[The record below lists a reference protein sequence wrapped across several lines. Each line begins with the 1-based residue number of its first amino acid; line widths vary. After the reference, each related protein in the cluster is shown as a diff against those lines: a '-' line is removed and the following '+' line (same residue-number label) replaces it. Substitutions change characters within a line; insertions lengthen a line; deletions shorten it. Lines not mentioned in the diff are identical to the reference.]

1 MKTDDYK
8 QAVADWIKTH
18 PTHTKV
24 IIVAVLVVLFCIIF
38 VSCKGK
44 NEPPKPPVKPPVQ
57 KTVVPPASVP
67 DAPVQIPDAP
77 GDNTVTD
84 VDAPSSEL
92 SAEHTVTLPNN
103 VELKLVR
110 ISKGSFVAGSPGSE
124 SGRAP
129 GAAER
134 QRNVNIANDFYIG
147 VYEVT
152 QDQYQAVT
160 GQNPSRFKAANLPVE
175 RVSWDNAM
183 MFCEKLNVGG
193 YAPAGWKFAL
203 PSSGQWEYACRAGT
217 KTPFFW
223 GKTLDGSRANC
234 NGTQPYGTTR
244 KGAYLKKTSPVGS
257 YDPNPWGIYDMHGNV
272 WEWCNDSSSVNR
284 KGRRIQARE
293 IRGGSWGTGAVQCRA
308 ASRLSINLK
317 SAKMTIG
324 FRVVLVKE

>member
-57 KTVVPPASVP
+57 KTVVPPAPVP

-84 VDAPSSEL
+84 VDTSAPEL

-110 ISKGSFVAGSPGSE
+110 ISKGRFKT
-124 SGRAP
+124 GR
-129 GAAER
+129 
-134 QRNVNIANDFYIG
+134 QWTINIANDFYIG
-147 VYEVT
+147 IFEVT
-152 QDQYQAVT
+152 QSQYQAVT

-175 RVSWDNAM
+175 RVTWDNAV
-183 MFCEKLNVGG
+183 MFCEKLNAGG

-234 NGTQPYGTTR
+234 NGTKPYGTSR

-272 WEWCNDSSSVNR
+272 WEWCADSSSANR
-284 KGRRIQARE
+284 KGKKILARE
-293 IRGGSWGTGAVQCRA
+293 IRGGSWGTGAIQCQA
-308 ASRLSINLK
+308 ASRLSTNPA
-317 SAKMTIG
+317 SVNMTIG